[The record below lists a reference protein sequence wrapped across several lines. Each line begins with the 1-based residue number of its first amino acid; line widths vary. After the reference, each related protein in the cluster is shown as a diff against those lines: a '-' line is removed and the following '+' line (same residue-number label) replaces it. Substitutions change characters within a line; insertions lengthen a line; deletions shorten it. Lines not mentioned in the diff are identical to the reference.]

1 MIAFSSFDIRSLH
14 DNVFSLLADRW
25 MLVTAGT
32 RESWNTMTASWGG
45 LGHLWNK
52 DVAFA
57 FVRPTRHTF
66 GFMERE
72 SLYTL
77 SFFSPQWHDAL
88 AVCGK
93 VSGRDSDKAAL
104 TGLRPQATASGS
116 VIFEQAD
123 YALVCRTLHKQDLDP
138 SGFIDPSIN
147 DHYTGDYHRLYV
159 GEIIEGLRRDE
170 A

>member
-1 MIAFSSFDIRSLH
+1 MSTFSSFDIRTMN
-14 DNVFSLLADRW
+14 DNVFALLSDRW

-32 RESWNTMTASWGG
+32 MDSWNTMTASWGG

-72 SLYTL
+72 GLYTL
-77 SFFSPQWHDAL
+77 SFFGPQWREAL
-88 AVCGK
+88 AICGK

-104 TGLRPQATASGS
+104 TGLKPMATATGAIS
-116 VIFEQAD
+116 FEQAD
-123 YALVCRTLHKQDLDP
+123 FTLVCRTVHKQDIDP
-138 SGFIDPSIN
+138 SGFIDPSIQN
-147 DHYTGDYHRLYV
+147 HYHDDYHRLYV
-159 GEIIEGLRRDE
+159 GEILEGLRR
-170 A
+170 AGA

>member
-1 MIAFSSFDIRSLH
+1 MSSFSDFDIRSLH

-32 RESWNTMTASWGG
+32 GESWNTMTASWGG

-57 FVRPTRHTF
+57 FVRPTRHTY
-66 GFMERE
+66 GFMERG

-77 SFFSPQWHDAL
+77 SFFSPQWRDAL
-88 AVCGK
+88 SICGN
-93 VSGRDSDKAAL
+93 VSGRDNDKAAL
-104 TGLRPQATASGS
+104 TGLKPVETESGAI
-116 VIFEQAD
+116 IFEQAD
-123 YALVCRTLHKQDLDP
+123 FALLCRTMHKQDLDP
-138 SGFIDPSIN
+138 AGFIDPSIKEHYN
-147 DHYTGDYHRLYV
+147 DDYHRLYI
-159 GEIIEGLRRDE
+159 GEIIKGLRRAE